1 MQSIRKLFAPGA
13 VFSYKDFRRVF
24 LSSSI
29 MSIGG
34 GALPMALAI
43 VIIDSGGSATTLG
56 LVLASKM
63 LSSTGFVMV
72 GGVWADRLKRKH
84 VMIAADLSRG
94 LLILILVL
102 VSGSNTPRYWMALVV
117 FLIGIGEAFGAPA
130 SGAIVSSIL
139 PENLLK
145 QGNVFRG
152 AISRMGGII
161 GPAIGVLSVALIGA
175 RLTFLVTAAAC
186 FISVFSLTGVREAA
200 HVAKEKHEPFLVEI
214 KDGIKTVREM
224 PWVAA
229 MILMATFQLLV
240 VVSSEHVLLP
250 IITKREFQSN
260 SVMAMATAAF
270 AIGGTIASILSLK
283 IKTKTPGRFTLL
295 TWSLFAF
302 IPLALAYQDSK
313 LLIVLAYILG
323 GISVGPWDAFWPS
336 ALQRE
341 VPKEKL
347 GRVFALDHA
356 GSAGLMPLGMALV
369 GPMTHLMGERNFL
382 IFAAAFHLLVNLI
395 VYRVPGVKEMKTPAN
410 SSANYSKSEQD

>member
-1 MQSIRKLFAPGA
+1 MQKLRGLFQPGG

-24 LSSSI
+24 LSSSV

-56 LVLASKM
+56 LVMAAKM
-63 LSSTGFVMV
+63 LSSTGFVLV

-84 VMIAADLSRG
+84 VMITADLARG
-94 LLILILVL
+94 LLILLLVL
-102 VSGSNTPRYWMALVV
+102 VAGPNTPRYWMALIV
-117 FLIGIGEAFGAPA
+117 FLIGIGEAFGQPA

-139 PENLLK
+139 PEELLK

-152 AISRMGGII
+152 AVSRMGGII
-161 GPAIGVLSVALIGA
+161 GPAIGVTSVALIGA
-175 RLTFLVTAAAC
+175 RLTFLVTALAC
-186 FISVFSLTGVREAA
+186 FISVLSLSGVKEAA
-200 HVAKEKHEPFLVEI
+200 HEAKEKHEPFIEEM
-214 KDGIKTVREM
+214 KDGIRTVREM

-229 MILMATFQLLV
+229 LILMATFQLLV
-240 VVSSEHVLLP
+240 VISSEHVLLP
-250 IITKREFQSN
+250 IITKREFHTN
-260 SVMAMATAAF
+260 SVMAWAAASF
-270 AIGGTIASILSLK
+270 AAGGVISSILSLK
-283 IKTKTPGRFTLL
+283 IKTKFPGRITLII
-295 TWSLFAF
+295 WSLFAF
-302 IPLALAYQDSK
+302 VPFALAYQDSK
-313 LLIVLAYILG
+313 LLIVIAYILG

-369 GPMTHLMGERNFL
+369 GPVVALVGEKPFL
-382 IFAAAFHLLVNLI
+382 IFAGIFHLAINLI
-395 VYRVPGVKEMKTPAN
+395 VYRVPGVKEMKTPVN
-410 SSANYSKSEQD
+410 SSKSEQDKR

>member
-1 MQSIRKLFAPGA
+1 LLGIRALFAPGA
-13 VFSYKDFRRVF
+13 IFSFKDFRRVF

-56 LVLASKM
+56 LVLAAKM
-63 LSSTGFVMV
+63 LSSTGFVVV

-84 VMIAADLSRG
+84 VMIFADLSRG
-94 LLILILVL
+94 ILILLL
-102 VSGSNTPRYWMALVV
+102 VFVAAPETPRYWMALIV

-130 SGAIVSSIL
+130 SGAIISSIL
-139 PENLLK
+139 PEDLLK

-152 AISRMGGII
+152 AVARLGGII
-161 GPAIGVLSVALIGA
+161 GPAIGVFSVAIIGA
-175 RLTFLVTAAAC
+175 RYTFLVTAFAC
-186 FISVFSLTGVREAA
+186 FISVLSLTGVKESA
-200 HVAKEKHEPFLVEI
+200 HVAKESHEPFIEEM
-214 KDGIKTVREM
+214 KDGLRTVREM
-224 PWVAA
+224 PWVGAL
-229 MILMATFQLLV
+229 ILMASFQLLV

-250 IITKREFQSN
+250 VITKREFETN

-270 AIGGTIASILSLK
+270 AIGGTVASILSLK
-283 IKTKTPGRFTLL
+283 IKTQTPGRFTLI

-313 LLIVLAYILG
+313 LLIVLAYIIG

-382 IFAAAFHLLVNLI
+382 IFAAAFHILVNLI
-395 VYRVPGVKEMKTPAN
+395 VYRVPGVKEMKTPV
-410 SSANYSKSEQD
+410 SSAKSEQE

>member
-1 MQSIRKLFAPGA
+1 MQKLRRLFQPGG

-43 VIIDSGGSATTLG
+43 VIIDSGGSVTTLG
-56 LVLASKM
+56 LILAAKT
-63 LSSTGFVMV
+63 LSSTGFVLI

-84 VMIAADLSRG
+84 VMIFADLSRG
-94 LLILILVL
+94 LLILILIL
-102 VSGSNTPRYWMALVV
+102 VSGPSTPRYWMALVV

-130 SGAIVSSIL
+130 SGAIISTIL

-161 GPAIGVLSVALIGA
+161 GPAIGAASVALIGA
-175 RLTFLVTAAAC
+175 RLTFLVTATAC
-186 FISVFSLTGVREAA
+186 FLSVFSLSGVKEAA
-200 HVAKEKHEPFLVEI
+200 HEAKEVHEPFIAEI

-229 MILMATFQLLV
+229 LILMATFQLLV
-240 VVSSEHVLLP
+240 VVASENVLLP

-260 SVMAMATAAF
+260 SVMAMATSAF
-270 AIGGTIASILSLK
+270 AIGGVLASILSLK
-283 IKTKTPGRFTLL
+283 IKTKFPGRVTVGV
-295 TWSLFAF
+295 WSLFAC

-313 LLIVLAYILG
+313 LLIVIAYILG

-356 GSAGLMPLGMALV
+356 GSLGLMPLGMALV
-369 GPMTHLMGERNFL
+369 GPVTHLMGERNFL
-382 IFAAAFHLLVNLI
+382 IFAAIFHLVVNLI
-395 VYRVPGVKEMKTPAN
+395 VYRVPGVKEMKTPVN
-410 SSANYSKSEQD
+410 SSNSEQDKR

>member
-1 MQSIRKLFAPGA
+1 MQKLRRLFQPGG

-24 LSSSI
+24 LSSSV

-56 LVLASKM
+56 LVMAAKM
-63 LSSTGFVMV
+63 LSSTGFVLV

-84 VMIAADLSRG
+84 VMISADLARG
-94 LLILILVL
+94 LLILLLVL
-102 VSGSNTPRYWMALVV
+102 VSGPNTPRYWMALIV
-117 FLIGIGEAFGAPA
+117 FLIGIGEAFGQPA

-139 PENLLK
+139 PEELLK

-152 AISRMGGII
+152 AVSRMGGII
-161 GPAIGVLSVALIGA
+161 GPAIGVTSVALIGA
-175 RLTFLVTAAAC
+175 RLTFLVTALAC
-186 FISVFSLTGVREAA
+186 FISVISLSGVKESA
-200 HVAKEKHEPFLVEI
+200 HEAKEAHEPFIEEM
-214 KDGIKTVREM
+214 KDGIRTVREM

-229 MILMATFQLLV
+229 LILMATFQLLV
-240 VVSSEHVLLP
+240 VISSEHVLLP
-250 IITKREFQSN
+250 IITKREFHTN
-260 SVMAMATAAF
+260 SVMAWAAGSF
-270 AIGGTIASILSLK
+270 AAGGVISSILSLK
-283 IKTKTPGRFTLL
+283 IKTKFPGRITLII
-295 TWSLFAF
+295 WSLFAF
-302 IPLALAYQDSK
+302 VPFALAYQNSK
-313 LLIVLAYILG
+313 TIIVLAYILA

-369 GPMTHLMGERNFL
+369 GPVVALVGEKPFL
-382 IFAAAFHLLVNLI
+382 IFAGIFHLVVNLI
-395 VYRVPGVKEMKTPAN
+395 VYRVPGVKEMKTPVN
-410 SSANYSKSEQD
+410 SSNSEQNKR

>member
-1 MQSIRKLFAPGA
+1 MQKLRRLFQPGG

-24 LSSSI
+24 LSSSV

-56 LVLASKM
+56 LVMAAKM
-63 LSSTGFVMV
+63 LSSTGFVLV

-84 VMIAADLSRG
+84 VMISADLARG
-94 LLILILVL
+94 LLILLLVL
-102 VSGSNTPRYWMALVV
+102 VSGPNTPRYWMALIV
-117 FLIGIGEAFGAPA
+117 FLIGIGEAFGQPA

-139 PENLLK
+139 PEELLK

-152 AISRMGGII
+152 AVSRMGGII
-161 GPAIGVLSVALIGA
+161 GPAIGVTSVALIGA
-175 RLTFLVTAAAC
+175 RLTFLVTALAC
-186 FISVFSLTGVREAA
+186 FISVISLTGVKESA
-200 HVAKEKHEPFLVEI
+200 HEAKEAHEPFIEEM
-214 KDGIKTVREM
+214 KDGIRTVREM

-229 MILMATFQLLV
+229 LILMATFQLLV
-240 VVSSEHVLLP
+240 VISSEHVLLP
-250 IITKREFQSN
+250 IITKREFHTN
-260 SVMAMATAAF
+260 SVMAWAAGSF
-270 AIGGTIASILSLK
+270 AAGGVISSILSLK
-283 IKTKTPGRFTLL
+283 IKTKFPGRITLII
-295 TWSLFAF
+295 WSLFAF
-302 IPLALAYQDSK
+302 VPFALAYQNSK
-313 LLIVLAYILG
+313 TIIVLAYILA

-369 GPMTHLMGERNFL
+369 GPVVALVGEKPFL
-382 IFAAAFHLLVNLI
+382 IFAGIFHLVVNLI
-395 VYRVPGVKEMKTPAN
+395 VYRVPGVKEMRTPVN
-410 SSANYSKSEQD
+410 SSNSEQDKR